1 MKKLFLLSAMVL
13 AAVSSM
19 AQTGDLKAR
28 LDSLHARNSQLMQSY
43 SMLYQQYSITGND
56 SLRAVMSG
64 IEAESKTRTPRSL
77 RHTSAQ
83 PCIA

>member
-28 LDSLHARNSQLMQSY
+28 LDSLHARN
-43 SMLYQQYSITGND
+43 
-56 SLRAVMSG
+56 A
-64 IEAESKTRTPRSL
+64 P
-77 RHTSAQ
+77 
-83 PCIA
+83 